1 MTNPLYKTQVN
12 ITGGREGKVQSVDGK
27 LELSLTPP
35 KELGGPANGTGTN
48 PEQLFAAGYGACFE
62 SAIRFIAREKKIAV
76 TQASVLS
83 EVSLF
88 KREESGFK
96 VGITLNVSLPE
107 LDKETAT
114 AIVNEAHLKICPY
127 SHATRGN
134 IEVVLNVV

>member
-1 MTNPLYKTQVN
+1 MSALYTTQVK
-12 ITGGREGKVQSVDGK
+12 IVGGREGKVHAVDGK
-27 LELSLTPP
+27 LELTLTPP

-62 SAIRFIAREKKIAV
+62 GAVRFVAREKKIAL

-83 EVSLF
+83 EVSLY

-96 VGITLNVSLPE
+96 IGVTLNVSLPG
-107 LDKETAT
+107 LDQATAT
-114 AIVNEAHLKICPY
+114 EIVNEAHTKICPY

-134 IEVVLNVV
+134 IDVKLTVTV